1 VVLCEEEEEEE
12 EGLMCVSD
20 MGEFVRLVA
29 FEEGVALKDAV
40 LKYSWSVFAYVIVR
54 FVPDADAMAHPVCFS
69 SCVTDT
75 I

>member
-1 VVLCEEEEEEE
+1 
-12 EGLMCVSD
+12 
-20 MGEFVRLVA
+20 VA